1 MELNPGVVYWM
12 EMTFFTLIRCKNCIV
27 CLKRPKMNETEARVG
42 PFLENVMQQPLPNY
56 LAKQETFQV
65 LQTNIINGT

>member
-1 MELNPGVVYWM
+1 MKNYVRSWLSSSHKFLWKAVSIRYNVINWSPEDLNEV
-12 EMTFFTLIRCKNCIV
+12 
-27 CLKRPKMNETEARVG
+27 
-42 PFLENVMQQPLPNY
+42 ENVMQQPLPNY

>member
-1 MELNPGVVYWM
+1 
-12 EMTFFTLIRCKNCIV
+12 
-27 CLKRPKMNETEARVG
+27 MNETEARVG